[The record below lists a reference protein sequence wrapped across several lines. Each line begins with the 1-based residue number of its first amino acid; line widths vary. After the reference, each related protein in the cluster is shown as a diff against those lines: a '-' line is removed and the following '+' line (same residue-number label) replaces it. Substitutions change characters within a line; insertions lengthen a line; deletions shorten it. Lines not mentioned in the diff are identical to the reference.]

1 MSKIHPTAVVDP
13 SVRLGANAVIGPWC
27 VIGPDC
33 TIGEGTELVA
43 HVHMDR
49 DTVVGRENIIHP
61 FTIVGGPPQDKKY
74 HGERTTLE
82 VGDRNQIRE
91 YTSIHRG
98 TSNGGGVTV
107 VGSDNLIMGCVHIA
121 HDCRIGSHAIL
132 ANNAMIAGHVT
143 VCDGANIGGGAGL
156 HHFVRV
162 GTRGFIGAMAR
173 VSKDV
178 PPFMIVEGNPAE
190 VRGHNAIAM
199 RRLGLGD
206 AEVEAMKDAYKRLFR
221 DRGGSIIEK
230 LAALRRDYADFASV
244 QTLCDA
250 VLETAGGVHGRAQE
264 SQRADDKRG
273 SRVANTNAPATP
285 EA

>member
-1 MSKIHPTAVVDP
+1 MPTIHPTAVVDP
-13 SVRLGANAVIGPWC
+13 SAQLGANARVGPWC
-27 VIGPDC
+27 VVGPDC
-33 TIGEGTELVA
+33 HIGEGTELVS

-49 DTVVGRENIIHP
+49 DTVLGRENVLHP
-61 FTIVGGPPQDKKY
+61 FTVVGGPPQDKKF
-74 HGERTTLE
+74 HGERTRLE

-98 TSNGGGVTV
+98 TANGGGLTV
-107 VGSDNLIMGCVHIA
+107 IGSDNLIMGCVHIA
-121 HDCRIGSHAIL
+121 HDCRVGSHVIL

-143 VCDGANIGGGAGL
+143 VCDGANVGGGAGL

-178 PPFMIVEGNPAE
+178 PPYMIVEGNPAE

-199 RRLGLGD
+199 RRLGLAD
-206 AEVEAMKDAYKRLFR
+206 AEVEAMKECYKRLFR
-221 DRGGSIIEK
+221 DRGGSILEK
-230 LAALRRDYADFASV
+230 VAALRGEYPDFASV

-250 VLETAGGVHGRAQE
+250 VLESAGGVHGRAQE
-264 SQRADDKRG
+264 NGRGDDKRG
-273 SRVANTNAPATP
+273 ARVGAGTPARP

>member
-1 MSKIHPTAVVDP
+1 MAQIHPTAVIDP
-13 SVRLGANAVIGPWC
+13 SAQLAAHVKIGPWC
-27 VIGPDC
+27 VVGPDC
-33 TIGEGTELVA
+33 VIGEGTELVS

-49 DTVVGRENIIHP
+49 DTVLGRENVLHP
-61 FTIVGGPPQDKKY
+61 FTVVGGPPQDKKF

-82 VGDRNQIRE
+82 MGDRNQVRE

-98 TSNGGGVTV
+98 TANGGGVTT

-121 HDCRIGSHAIL
+121 HDCRIGSQVIL

-206 AEVEAMKDAYKRLFR
+206 AEVEAMKACYKRLFR
-221 DRGGSIIEK
+221 ERGGSILEK
-230 LAALRRDYADFASV
+230 VAALRGEFADFASV

-250 VLETAGGVHGRAQE
+250 VLESAGGVHGRAQE
-264 SQRADDKRG
+264 NLRGDDKRG
-273 SRVANTNAPATP
+273 SRVAPAPASP

>member
-1 MSKIHPTAVVDP
+1 
-13 SVRLGANAVIGPWC
+13 
-27 VIGPDC
+27 
-33 TIGEGTELVA
+33 
-43 HVHMDR
+43 MDR
-49 DTVVGRENIIHP
+49 DTVLGRENVLHP
-61 FTIVGGPPQDKKY
+61 FTVVGGPPQDKKF
-74 HGERTTLE
+74 HGERTRLE

-98 TSNGGGVTV
+98 TANGGGLTV
-107 VGSDNLIMGCVHIA
+107 IGSDNLIMGCVHIA
-121 HDCRIGSHAIL
+121 HDCRVGSHVIL

-143 VCDGANIGGGAGL
+143 VCDGANVGGGAGL

-178 PPFMIVEGNPAE
+178 PPYMIVEGNPAE

-199 RRLGLGD
+199 RRLGLAD
-206 AEVEAMKDAYKRLFR
+206 AEVEAMKECYKRLFR
-221 DRGGSIIEK
+221 DRGGSILEK
-230 LAALRRDYADFASV
+230 VAALRGEYPDFASV

-250 VLETAGGVHGRAQE
+250 VLESAGGVHGRAQE
-264 SQRADDKRG
+264 NGRGDDKRG
-273 SRVANTNAPATP
+273 ARVGAGTPARP

>member
-143 VCDGANIGGGAGL
+143 VCDGANIGGGSGL

-221 DRGGSIIEK
+221 DRGGSILEK

>member
-1 MSKIHPTAVVDP
+1 MSTIHPTAVVDA
-13 SVRLGANAVIGPWC
+13 SVKLAPGVVIGPWC
-27 VIGPDC
+27 VVGPGV
-33 TIGEGTELVA
+33 TIGEGTELVS
-43 HVHMDR
+43 HVVIDR
-49 DTVVGRENIIHP
+49 DTTIGRENVLHP
-61 FTIVGGPPQDKKY
+61 YSIVGRPPQDKKY

-82 VGDRNQIRE
+82 VGDRNHIRE
-91 YTSIHRG
+91 YASIHRG
-98 TSNGGGVTV
+98 TANGGGVTV
-107 VGSDNLIMGCVHIA
+107 IGSDNLIMGCVHIA
-121 HDCRIGSHAIL
+121 HDCHIGSQVIL
-132 ANNAMIAGHVT
+132 ANNAMIAGHVS

-162 GTRGFIGAMAR
+162 GARGFVGAMAR

-206 AEVEAMKDAYKRLFR
+206 AEVEAMKECYKRLFR
-221 DRGGSIIEK
+221 DRGGSILEK
-230 LAALRRDYADFASV
+230 VAAIRGEFAEFASV

-250 VLETAGGVHGRAQE
+250 VLESAGGVHGRAQE
-264 SQRADDKRG
+264 NTRGDDKRG
-273 SRVANTNAPATP
+273 VRVARAPASP

>member
-1 MSKIHPTAVVDP
+1 MPKIHPTAVVDA
-13 SVRLGANAVIGPWC
+13 SVKLASGTVIGPWC
-27 VIGPDC
+27 VVGPEV
-33 TIGEGTELVA
+33 TIGEDTELVS
-43 HVHMDR
+43 HVVIDR
-49 DTVVGRENIIHP
+49 DTVIGRENVLHP

-91 YTSIHRG
+91 YASIHRG

-121 HDCRIGSHAIL
+121 HDCRVGSGVIL
-132 ANNAMIAGHVT
+132 ANNAMVAGHVT
-143 VCDGANIGGGAGL
+143 VCDGANVGGGAGL

-162 GTRGFIGAMAR
+162 GTRSFVGAMAR

-199 RRLGLGD
+199 RRIGLAD
-206 AEVEAMKDAYKRLFR
+206 AEIEAMKDAYKRLFR
-221 DRGGSIIEK
+221 DRGGSILAK
-230 LAALRRDYADFASV
+230 LDALRADYGAFTSV
-244 QTLCDA
+244 MALCDA
-250 VLETAGGVHGRAQE
+250 VLETTGGVHGRAQE
-264 SQRADDKRG
+264 SGRSDDKRG
-273 SRVANTNAPATP
+273 VRVGTPSAPKA
-285 EA
+285 

>member
-33 TIGEGTELVA
+33 AIGEGTELVA

-82 VGDRNQIRE
+82 VGDRIQIRE

-221 DRGGSIIEK
+221 DRGGSILEK